1 MDISQVVP
9 LNVIRLTIVDMKAD
23 TLEPWHVRV
32 TCTAVTQKKAG
43 GEWEK
48 THN

>member
-23 TLEPWHVRV
+23 TLEPWRVRI
-32 TCTAVTQKKAG
+32 TCTAVTQKETG
-43 GEWEK
+43 GGWEN